1 MYDIL
6 RPALFALSPETSHD
20 LSLESLGAA
29 HRLGLSRFFGKMPAS
44 DPVSLWGL
52 EFANPVGLAAG
63 LDKNGDYLDAL
74 GALGFGFVEVG
85 TVTPRP
91 QSGNEKPRLFRLP
104 DSQAIINRMGFNNKG
119 VDHLVERVK
128 RSRYDGVVG
137 INIGKN
143 KTTAEDDALE
153 DYLYCLDRVYPWAG
167 YVVVNLSSPNTPGL
181 RNLQFGDAL
190 KNLLDGLQQRQQQL
204 AAQHGYKPILI
215 KIAPDLD
222 EAEIDAIAAVFNE
235 HEVDGVVATNTT
247 ISREAVSGER
257 HAEEAGGLSGQPLF
271 QSSTDTLR
279 SFRRYLKPSI
289 QLIGVGGICYGDD
302 VKAKQEAG
310 ASLVQIYSGFIYRG
324 PKLIGECIEA
334 WQDD

>member
-29 HRLGLSRFFGKMPAS
+29 YRLGLSRFFGKMPNCE
-44 DPVSLWGL
+44 PVSLWGL

-91 QSGNEKPRLFRLP
+91 QGGNDKPRLFRLS

-119 VDHLVERVK
+119 VDHLVARVK

-143 KTTAEDDALE
+143 KTTPEEKALD

-190 KNLLDGLQQRQQQL
+190 KNLLTGLQQRQQQL
-204 AAQHGYKPILI
+204 AVEHGYKPILI

-222 EAEIDAIAAVFNE
+222 EAEIDAIAAVFND
-235 HEVDGVVATNTT
+235 HDIDGVVATNTT
-247 ISREAVSGER
+247 ISRGAVSGER
-257 HAEEAGGLSGQPLF
+257 FAEQAGGLSGQPLF
-271 QSSTDTLR
+271 QSSTEVLR
-279 SFRRYLKPSI
+279 SFRRYLKASI
-289 QLIGVGGICYGDD
+289 PLVGVGGICYGDD
-302 VKAKQEAG
+302 VKVKRDAG
-310 ASLVQIYSGFIYRG
+310 ASLVQLYSGFIYRG
-324 PKLIGECIEA
+324 PKLIRECIDA

>member
-6 RPALFALSPETSHD
+6 RPALFSLSAETSHD

-29 HRLGLSRFFGKMPAS
+29 HRLGLSRLFARMPVA

-52 EFANPVGLAAG
+52 EFANPIGLAAG

-91 QSGNEKPRLFRLP
+91 QSGNDKPRLFRLT

-128 RSRYDGVVG
+128 RSRYDGIIG

-143 KTTAEDDALE
+143 KATTEEQALD

-181 RNLQFGDAL
+181 RNLQFGQAL
-190 KNLLDGLQQRQQQL
+190 EKLLDGLQQRQQQL

-222 EAEIDAIAAVFNE
+222 EAEIDAIAAVFNARD
-235 HEVDGVVATNTT
+235 VDGVVATNTT

-257 HAEEAGGLSGQPLF
+257 YAEEAGGLSGQPLF
-271 QSSTDTLR
+271 QASTEVLR

-289 QLIGVGGICYGDD
+289 PLIGVGGICYGDD
-302 VKAKQEAG
+302 AKAKREAG

-324 PKLIGECIEA
+324 PRLIRECIAA
-334 WQDD
+334 WQED

>member
-29 HRLGLSRFFGKMPAS
+29 HRLGLSRLFGKMPEC

-52 EFANPVGLAAG
+52 EFANPIGLAAG

-91 QSGNEKPRLFRLP
+91 QSGNEKPRLFRLS

-128 RSRYDGVVG
+128 RSRYDGIVG

-143 KTTAEDDALE
+143 KTTPDDQALD

-190 KNLLDGLQQRQQQL
+190 KNLLDGLQQRQQLL
-204 AAQHGYKPILI
+204 AAQYGYKPILI

-222 EAEIDAIAAVFNE
+222 EAEIDAIAAVFNDRD
-235 HEVDGVVATNTT
+235 VDGVVATNTT

-257 HAEEAGGLSGQPLF
+257 FAEEAGGLSGQPLF
-271 QSSTDTLR
+271 QSSTETLR
-279 SFRRYLKPSI
+279 SFRRYLKPTI
-289 QLIGVGGICYGDD
+289 PLVGVGGICFGDD
-302 VKAKQEAG
+302 AKAKQEAG

-324 PKLIGECIEA
+324 PRLIRECIEA
-334 WQDD
+334 WPAE